1 MVLLCDAISLTQFA
15 YRLTV
20 HFSSPGKDPSQHLG
34 QDGMGK
40 EKNAQKEERLQSKT
54 RTTNR
59 HYSFWFLFLESP

>member
-40 EKNAQKEERLQSKT
+40 EKKCPKRRKVAVKDKDDKQTL
-54 RTTNR
+54 
-59 HYSFWFLFLESP
+59 FFLVFIS